1 MFLVHVARR
10 KGHGKMARG
19 VIKLTDVGEDCTKFL
34 KFKGSVLFFCKGRQK
49 LVVLYLTIYM

>member
-1 MFLVHVARR
+1 MHVARR
-10 KGHGKMARG
+10 KGHGKMTRG